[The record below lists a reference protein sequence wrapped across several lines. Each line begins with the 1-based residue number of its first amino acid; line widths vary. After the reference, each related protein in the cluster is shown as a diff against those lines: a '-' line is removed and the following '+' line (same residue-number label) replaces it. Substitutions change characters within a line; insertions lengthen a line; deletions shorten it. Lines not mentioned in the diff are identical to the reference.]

1 MLKVMLIEDDP
12 SMVSLLAMLLNL
24 EGFLVKTP
32 TNHKMDDLLS
42 DIVKE
47 RPNLALVD
55 VNLQTGSGLDIVRE
69 IRQEPEIMNTRILM
83 YSGLNLRKEC
93 LQAGADGF
101 IQKPFIP
108 DELIKLIHANVQQDG

>member
-12 SMVSLLAMLLNL
+12 TMVSLLTMLLNL

-32 TNHKMDDLLS
+32 TNHKMDALLN

-47 RPNLALVD
+47 HPNLALVD
-55 VNLQTGSGLDIVRE
+55 VNLQNGSGLDLVRE

-101 IQKPFIP
+101 IQKPFMP

>member
-1 MLKVMLIEDDP
+1 
-12 SMVSLLAMLLNL
+12 MLLNL

-32 TNHKMDDLLS
+32 TNHKMDALLN

-47 RPNLALVD
+47 HPNLALVD
-55 VNLQTGSGLDIVRE
+55 VNLQTGSGLDLVRE

-101 IQKPFIP
+101 IQKPFMP

>member
-101 IQKPFIP
+101 IQKPFMP